1 MVGQIMKQDAGEI
14 GKKMMSRLYEQAQK
28 YIPGGVNSPVRAFKA
43 VGGEPLF
50 IEKGRGSRIY
60 DAEGHEY
67 LDYVLSWGPL
77 ILGHSHPQVIR
88 KVREALEKGTSFGAP
103 TCGETELA
111 RMIVEAVPGVD
122 KIRLV
127 NSGTEAT
134 MSAVRLA
141 RGYTGRDKI
150 VKFEGCYHGHAD
162 YLLVKAGSGAT
173 TFGFPDSAGV
183 PHDFTRNT
191 ILLPYNDMPAMQ
203 RVIKQNHSE
212 IAAVIIEPVAGNMG
226 VVLPRVGFLQKL
238 REITEEYGIILI
250 FDEVITGFRISY
262 GGAQQSFGVIPD
274 LTCLGK
280 IIGGGLP
287 VGAYGGKKE
296 ITDYLSP
303 LGPVYQA
310 GTLSGNPI
318 AVAAGVQTLKLLSQP
333 GIYEKIEQRTRNLV
347 DGLREN
353 ARKLKVDVHI
363 NQIGSMFTLFFSS
376 DEVYDYKSAKRSN
389 EKKFA
394 LYFQGM
400 LRRGIYLPCSQF
412 ETNFLSL
419 VHTEEDIRKTI
430 KANYETLR
438 TLK

>member
-1 MVGQIMKQDAGEI
+1 M
-14 GKKMMSRLYEQAQK
+14 KMMARLYREAQR

-50 IEKGRGSRIY
+50 IEKGIGSKLY
-60 DAEGHEY
+60 DVDGCEY
-67 LDYVLSWGPL
+67 VDYVLSWGPL
-77 ILGHSHPQVIR
+77 ILGHSHPQVIK
-88 KVREALEKGTSFGAP
+88 KVKGALEKGTSFGAP

-111 RMIVEAVPGVD
+111 RMMVQAVPGIEKV
-122 KIRLV
+122 RLV

-134 MSAVRLA
+134 MSAIRLA

-191 ILLPYNDMPAMQ
+191 ILLPYNDIPAMQ
-203 RVIKQNHSE
+203 RVIRENHPE
-212 IAAVIIEPVAGNMG
+212 IAAVIVEPVAGNMG
-226 VVLPRVGFLQKL
+226 VVLPEDGFLQKL
-238 REITEEYGIILI
+238 RDITKKYGIVLI

-262 GGAQQSFGVIPD
+262 GGAQQYFAVIPD

-280 IIGGGLP
+280 IIGGGFP

-296 ITDYLSP
+296 IMDCLSP
-303 LGPVYQA
+303 LGAVYQA

-318 AVAAGVQTLKLLSQP
+318 AVVAGIETLKILSQA
-333 GIYEKIEQRTRNLV
+333 GIYEKIERRTKELV
-347 DGLREN
+347 ESLREN
-353 ARKLKVDVHI
+353 AKKLRVDIHI

-376 DEVYDYKSAKRSN
+376 DEVYDYKSAKKSDQ
-389 EKKFA
+389 KKFA
-394 LYFQGM
+394 QYFQGM
-400 LRRGIYLPCSQF
+400 LRERVYLPCSQF

-419 VHTEEDIRKTI
+419 VHTEQDIKKTI
-430 KANYETLR
+430 KANYEILR
-438 TLK
+438 TLQ

>member
-1 MVGQIMKQDAGEI
+1 M
-14 GKKMMSRLYEQAQK
+14 GKLYEKAQR

-50 IEKGRGSRIY
+50 IEKGKGSKIY
-60 DAEGHEY
+60 DTNGSEY
-67 LDYVLSWGPL
+67 LDYVSSWGPL

-88 KVREALEKGTSFGAP
+88 EVKEVLEKGTSFGAP
-103 TCGETELA
+103 TLGETELA
-111 RMIVEAVPGVD
+111 EMTVKAVPGME
-122 KIRLV
+122 KMRLV

-134 MSAVRLA
+134 MSAIRLA

-173 TFGFPDSAGV
+173 TLGFPDSAGV
-183 PHDFTRNT
+183 PQDFARNT
-191 ILLPYNDMPAMQ
+191 ILVPYNDVGAIEK
-203 RVIKQNHSE
+203 VIEENPRE
-212 IAAVIIEPVAGNMG
+212 IASVIIEPVAGNMG
-226 VVLPRVGFLQKL
+226 VVLPEDGFLQKL
-238 REITEEYGIILI
+238 REITTEYGIVLI

-262 GGAQQSFGVIPD
+262 GGAQQYFRVIPD

-296 ITDYLSP
+296 IMDNLAP

-318 AVAAGVQTLKLLSQP
+318 AVAAGIQTLRILSQP
-333 GIYEKIEQRTRNLV
+333 GAYERLEERTINLV
-347 DGLREN
+347 EDMREN
-353 ARKLKVDVHI
+353 AAKLKVDIQI
-363 NQIGSMFTLFFSS
+363 NHIGSMFTLFFSS
-376 DEVYDYKSAKRSN
+376 HRVYDYQSAKGSD

-394 LYFQGM
+394 QYFQGM
-400 LRRGIYLPCSQF
+400 LRKGIYLPCSQF

-419 VHTEEDIRKTI
+419 AHTEEDIEKTV

-438 TLK
+438 TL

>member
-1 MVGQIMKQDAGEI
+1 M
-14 GKKMMSRLYEQAQK
+14 KMMARLYREAQR

-50 IEKGRGSRIY
+50 IEKGIGSKLY
-60 DAEGHEY
+60 DVDGCEY
-67 LDYVLSWGPL
+67 VDYVLSWGPL
-77 ILGHSHPQVIR
+77 ILGHSHPQVIE
-88 KVREALEKGTSFGAP
+88 KVKGALEKGTSFGAP

-111 RMIVEAVPGVD
+111 RMMVQAVPGIEKV
-122 KIRLV
+122 RLV
-127 NSGTEAT
+127 NSGTEAV
-134 MSAVRLA
+134 MSAIRLA
-141 RGYTGRDKI
+141 RGYAGRDKV

-183 PHDFTRNT
+183 PQDFTRNT
-191 ILLPYNDMPAMQ
+191 ILLPYNDIPAME
-203 RVIKQNHSE
+203 RVIRENHPE

-226 VVLPRVGFLQKL
+226 VVLPRVGFLQNL

-262 GGAQQSFGVIPD
+262 GGAQQYFAVIPD

-280 IIGGGLP
+280 IIGGGFP

-296 ITDYLSP
+296 IMDYLSP

-318 AVAAGVQTLKLLSQP
+318 AVVAGIQTLKILSQA
-333 GIYEKIEQRTRNLV
+333 GIYEKLERRTKELV
-347 DGLREN
+347 ESLREN
-353 ARKLKVDVHI
+353 ARKLRVDIHI

-376 DEVYDYKSAKRSN
+376 DEVYDYKSAKKSDQ
-389 EKKFA
+389 KKFA
-394 LYFQGM
+394 HYFQGM
-400 LRRGIYLPCSQF
+400 LRERVYLPCSQF

-419 VHTEEDIRKTI
+419 VHTEQDIRKTI
-430 KANYETLR
+430 KANYEILR
-438 TLK
+438 TLQ

>member
-1 MVGQIMKQDAGEI
+1 M
-14 GKKMMSRLYEQAQK
+14 GKLYEKAQR

-43 VGGEPLF
+43 VGGEPIF
-50 IEKGRGSRIY
+50 IDRGKGSKIY
-60 DAEGHEY
+60 DVNGSEY

-77 ILGHSHPQVIR
+77 ILGHSHPQVI
-88 KVREALEKGTSFGAP
+88 KEIKGVLEKGTSFGAP
-103 TCGETELA
+103 TLGETELA
-111 RMIVEAVPGVD
+111 EMTVKAVPGME
-122 KIRLV
+122 KMRLV

-134 MSAVRLA
+134 MSAIRLA

-173 TFGFPDSAGV
+173 TLGFPDSAGV
-183 PHDFTRNT
+183 PQDFARNT
-191 ILLPYNDMPAMQ
+191 ILVPYNDVGAIEK
-203 RVIKQNHSE
+203 VIEENSRE
-212 IAAVIIEPVAGNMG
+212 IASVIIEPVAGNMG
-226 VVLPRVGFLQKL
+226 VILPEDGFLQKL
-238 REITEEYGIILI
+238 REITAEYGIVLI

-262 GGAQQSFGVIPD
+262 GGAQQYFRVIPD

-296 ITDYLSP
+296 IMDNLAP

-318 AVAAGVQTLKLLSQP
+318 AVAAGIQTLRILSQP
-333 GIYEKIEQRTRNLV
+333 GAYERLEERTRNLV
-347 DGLREN
+347 ESMREN
-353 ARKLKVDVHI
+353 AAKLKVDIHI

-376 DEVYDYKSAKRSN
+376 RRVYDYQSAKGSD

-394 LYFQGM
+394 QYFQGM
-400 LRRGIYLPCSQF
+400 LRKGIYLPCSQF

-419 VHTEEDIRKTI
+419 AHTEEDIEKTV

-438 TLK
+438 TL

>member
-1 MVGQIMKQDAGEI
+1 MDKLFRE
-14 GKKMMSRLYEQAQK
+14 AQK

-43 VGGEPLF
+43 VGSNPLF
-50 IEKGRGSRIY
+50 IERGIGSKVY
-60 DAEGHEY
+60 DTDGCEY
-67 LDYVLSWGPL
+67 VDYVLSWGPL
-77 ILGHSHPQVIR
+77 ILGHSYPQVIK
-88 KVREALEKGTSFGAP
+88 KVREALQKGTSFGAP
-103 TCGETELA
+103 TPGETELA
-111 RMIVEAVPGVD
+111 RMMVEAVPGIEKV
-122 KIRLV
+122 RLV
-127 NSGTEAT
+127 NSGTEAA
-134 MSAVRLA
+134 MSAVRLS

-173 TFGFPDSAGV
+173 TFGFPNSAGV
-183 PHDFTRNT
+183 PQDFTRNT
-191 ILLPYNDMPAMQ
+191 ILIPYNDIIATE
-203 RVIKQNHSE
+203 RVVKENHRE

-226 VVLPRVGFLQKL
+226 VVLPQDGFLQKL
-238 REITEEYGIILI
+238 REITKKYGIVLI

-262 GGAQQSFGVIPD
+262 GGAQQYFRVIPD

-287 VGAYGGKKE
+287 VGAYGGKRE
-296 ITDYLSP
+296 IMDYLSP

-318 AVAAGVQTLKLLSQP
+318 AVAAGAQSLKLLSQP
-333 GIYEKIEQRTRNLV
+333 GVYKKLEERTRSLV
-347 DGLREN
+347 ESLREN
-353 ARKLKVDVHI
+353 ARKLKVDMHI

-376 DEVYDYKSAKRSN
+376 YKVYDYKSAKKSN

-394 LYFQGM
+394 QYFQGM
-400 LRRGIYLPCSQF
+400 LKKGIYLPCSQF

-419 VHTEEDIRKTI
+419 VHTEEDIEKTI
-430 KANYETLR
+430 KANYEILR

>member
-1 MVGQIMKQDAGEI
+1 LERKAMDKLFRE
-14 GKKMMSRLYEQAQK
+14 AQK

-43 VGGEPLF
+43 VGSNPLF
-50 IEKGRGSRIY
+50 IERGIGSKVY
-60 DAEGHEY
+60 DTDGCEY
-67 LDYVLSWGPL
+67 VDYVLSWGPL
-77 ILGHSHPQVIR
+77 ILGHSYPQVIK

-103 TCGETELA
+103 TPGETELA
-111 RMIVEAVPGVD
+111 RMMVEAVPGIEKV
-122 KIRLV
+122 RLV
-127 NSGTEAT
+127 NSGTEAA
-134 MSAVRLA
+134 MSAVRLS

-173 TFGFPDSAGV
+173 TFGFPNSAGV
-183 PHDFTRNT
+183 PQDFTRNT
-191 ILLPYNDMPAMQ
+191 ILIPYNDIIATE
-203 RVIKQNHSE
+203 RVVKENHRE

-226 VVLPRVGFLQKL
+226 VVLPQDGFLQKL
-238 REITEEYGIILI
+238 REITKKYGIVLI

-262 GGAQQSFGVIPD
+262 GGAQQYFRVIPD

-287 VGAYGGKKE
+287 VGAYGGKRE
-296 ITDYLSP
+296 IMDYLSP

-318 AVAAGVQTLKLLSQP
+318 AVAAGAQSLKLLSQP
-333 GIYEKIEQRTRNLV
+333 GVYKKLEERTRSLV
-347 DGLREN
+347 ESLREN
-353 ARKLKVDVHI
+353 ARKLKVDMHI

-376 DEVYDYKSAKRSN
+376 YKVYDYKSAKKSN

-394 LYFQGM
+394 QYFQGM
-400 LRRGIYLPCSQF
+400 LKKGIYLPCSQF

-419 VHTEEDIRKTI
+419 VHTEEDIEKTI
-430 KANYETLR
+430 KANYEILR

>member
-1 MVGQIMKQDAGEI
+1 M
-14 GKKMMSRLYEQAQK
+14 GKLYEKAQR

-43 VGGEPLF
+43 VGGEPIF
-50 IEKGRGSRIY
+50 IDRGKGSRIY
-60 DAEGHEY
+60 DVNGSEY

-77 ILGHSHPQVIR
+77 ILGHSHPQVI
-88 KVREALEKGTSFGAP
+88 KEIKGVLEKGTSFGAP
-103 TCGETELA
+103 TLGETELA
-111 RMIVEAVPGVD
+111 EMTVKAVPGME
-122 KIRLV
+122 KMRLV

-134 MSAVRLA
+134 MSAIRLA

-173 TFGFPDSAGV
+173 TLGFPDSAGV
-183 PHDFTRNT
+183 PQDFARNT
-191 ILLPYNDMPAMQ
+191 ILVPYNDVGAIEK
-203 RVIKQNHSE
+203 VIEENSRE
-212 IAAVIIEPVAGNMG
+212 IASVIIEPVAGNMG
-226 VVLPRVGFLQKL
+226 VVLPEDGFLQKL
-238 REITEEYGIILI
+238 REITAEYGIVLI

-262 GGAQQSFGVIPD
+262 GGAQQYFRVIPD

-296 ITDYLSP
+296 IMDNLAP

-318 AVAAGVQTLKLLSQP
+318 AVAAGIQTLRILSQP
-333 GIYEKIEQRTRNLV
+333 GAYERLEERTRNLV
-347 DGLREN
+347 ESMREN
-353 ARKLKVDVHI
+353 AAKLKVDIHI

-376 DEVYDYKSAKRSN
+376 RRVYDYQSAKGSD

-394 LYFQGM
+394 QYFQGM
-400 LRRGIYLPCSQF
+400 LRKGIYLPCSQF

-419 VHTEEDIRKTI
+419 AHTEEDIEKTV

-438 TLK
+438 TL

>member
-1 MVGQIMKQDAGEI
+1 M
-14 GKKMMSRLYEQAQK
+14 KMMARLYEEAQR

-50 IEKGRGSRIY
+50 IEKGIGSKLY
-60 DAEGHEY
+60 DVDGCEY
-67 LDYVLSWGPL
+67 VDYLLSWGPL
-77 ILGHSHPQVIR
+77 ILGHSHPQVIK
-88 KVREALEKGTSFGAP
+88 KVKGALEKGTSFGAP

-111 RMIVEAVPGVD
+111 RMMVQAVPGIEKV
-122 KIRLV
+122 RLV
-127 NSGTEAT
+127 NSGTEAV
-134 MSAVRLA
+134 MSAIRLA

-183 PHDFTRNT
+183 PQDFTRNT
-191 ILLPYNDMPAMQ
+191 ILLPYNDIPAMQ
-203 RVIKQNHSE
+203 RVIRENHPE

-226 VVLPRVGFLQKL
+226 VVLPEDGFLQKL
-238 REITEEYGIILI
+238 RDITKKYGIVLI

-262 GGAQQSFGVIPD
+262 GGAQQYFAVIPD

-280 IIGGGLP
+280 IIGGGFP

-296 ITDYLSP
+296 IMDCLSP
-303 LGPVYQA
+303 LGAVYQA

-318 AVAAGVQTLKLLSQP
+318 AVVAGIQTLKILSQA
-333 GIYEKIEQRTRNLV
+333 GIYEKIERRTKELV
-347 DGLREN
+347 ASLREN
-353 ARKLKVDVHI
+353 ARKLRVDIHI

-376 DEVYDYKSAKRSN
+376 DQVYDYKSAKKADQ
-389 EKKFA
+389 KKFA
-394 LYFQGM
+394 HYFHGM
-400 LRRGIYLPCSQF
+400 LRERVYLPCSQF

-419 VHTEEDIRKTI
+419 VHTEQDIRKTI
-430 KANYETLR
+430 KANYDTLR
-438 TLK
+438 TLQ